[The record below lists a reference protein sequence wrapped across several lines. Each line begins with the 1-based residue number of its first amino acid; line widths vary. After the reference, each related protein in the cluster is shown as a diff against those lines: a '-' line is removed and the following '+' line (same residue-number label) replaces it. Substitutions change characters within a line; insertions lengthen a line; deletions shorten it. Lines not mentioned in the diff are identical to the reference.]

1 MHRTG
6 SQASGRHVRSTTTTE
21 AAVLA
26 LLALNGEQSGYDL
39 LKHVGRSIGHVWAP
53 AKSQLYALLPR
64 LAADGLASSRTVA
77 QSGRPDKELFALTP
91 AGRAALDD
99 WLTTVVPND
108 EKGFALKLFVGGL
121 TTHDVLRRHLEQFRD
136 DSLARLAALEEVD
149 RGNTREGNDWY
160 HGFLLDL
167 GLARARGSLAWAE
180 EVLKQ
185 L

>member
-1 MHRTG
+1 MNTIGQR
-6 SQASGRHVRSTTTTE
+6 VRETTTTE

-39 LKHVGRSIGHVWAP
+39 LKHVERSIGHVWAP

-64 LAADGLASSRTVA
+64 LVRDGLASSRSVV
-77 QSGRPDKELFALTP
+77 QSGRPDKELYALS
-91 AGRAALDD
+91 AQGRATLDE

-108 EKGFALKLFVGGL
+108 EKGFQLKLFVGGL
-121 TTHDVLRRHLEQFRD
+121 TTHEVLRRHVEQFLEDARG
-136 DSLARLAALEEVD
+136 RLAELEAVE

-160 HGFLLDL
+160 HAFLLDL
-167 GLARARGSLAWAE
+167 GLARARQSVEWAE
-180 EVLKQ
+180 QVLGE

>member
-1 MHRTG
+1 MN
-6 SQASGRHVRSTTTTE
+6 AIGRRLRATTTTE

-64 LAADGLASSRTVA
+64 LVQDGLASSRTVA
-77 QSGRPDKELFALTP
+77 QSARPDKELYALT
-91 AGRAALDD
+91 ADGRAALDE
-99 WLTTVVPND
+99 WLTTVVRDD
-108 EKGFALKLFVGGL
+108 EKAFQLKLFVGGL
-121 TTHDVLRRHLEQFRD
+121 TSHDVLRRHVEQFRD
-136 DSLARLAALEEVD
+136 DALERLAALEAVE

-160 HGFLLDL
+160 HAFLLDL
-167 GLARARGSLAWAE
+167 GLARARQSVEWAE
-180 EVLKQ
+180 EVLRA